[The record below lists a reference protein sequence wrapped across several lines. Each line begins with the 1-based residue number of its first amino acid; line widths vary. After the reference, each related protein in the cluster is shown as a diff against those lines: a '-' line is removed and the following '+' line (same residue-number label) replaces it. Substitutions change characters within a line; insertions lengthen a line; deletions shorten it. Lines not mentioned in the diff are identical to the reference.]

1 MNYWIIIDNTPQGP
15 YTPQQL
21 SEMNLTAHTPVWHE
35 GLTDWLP
42 ACKVD
47 EIAGLLTPAAPAITM
62 PTPAATVAPAT
73 PAPIVQAAPVT
84 PTPAAPTAV
93 PVTPAVEPKSPP
105 TYLVWA
111 IITTIVCFLPM
122 GVCAIICAAK
132 VSSHYKAG
140 RLEKA
145 SRMSERAALFVI
157 LSIVAWLIWIPFS
170 VVFAML

>member
-1 MNYWIIIDNTPQGP
+1 MSWFLFALICLLGWGFADMFYKKSSDDDDKYSHLKI
-15 YTPQQL
+15 
-21 SEMNLTAHTPVWHE
+21 AVWV
-35 GLTDWLP
+35 GL
-42 ACKVD
+42 V
-47 EIAGLLTPAAPAITM
+47 
-62 PTPAATVAPAT
+62 
-73 PAPIVQAAPVT
+73 
-84 PTPAAPTAV
+84 
-93 PVTPAVEPKSPP
+93 
-105 TYLVWA
+105 
-111 IITTIVCFLPM
+111 M